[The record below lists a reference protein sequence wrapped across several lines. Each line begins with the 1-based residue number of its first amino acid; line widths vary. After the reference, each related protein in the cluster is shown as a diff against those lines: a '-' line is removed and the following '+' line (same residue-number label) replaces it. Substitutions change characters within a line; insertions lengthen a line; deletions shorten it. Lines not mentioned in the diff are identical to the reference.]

1 MNNEKKE
8 PSREELLAGL
18 LEVQVALAC
27 YRDGLPYIHPE
38 HGELRLE
45 EVKYCIVD
53 PLCGNDE
60 EEVRAKAKVC
70 PSCGSKNLKMCFE
83 WRAWSLE
90 KMDRS
95 NRAILFEYQCDECSI
110 SFWL

>member
-1 MNNEKKE
+1 MSEKKE
-8 PSREELLAGL
+8 PSKEELLAGL
-18 LEVQVALAC
+18 LEVQTALAC
-27 YRDGLPYIHPE
+27 FRDGRPYISPE

-60 EEVRAKAKVC
+60 EVETPPKACPCCKSENITGVRT
-70 PSCGSKNLKMCFE
+70 E
-83 WRAWSLE
+83 WRAVSCE
-90 KMDRS
+90 PMDS
-95 NRAILFEYQCDECSI
+95 TNRALLFEYQCNECSI